1 MHPLIRELLISFIN
15 KKKREKKKKDKQA
28 FYNSWITVNSR
39 IGSFQCN
46 YFQEHNNYA
55 AGRIY

>member
-28 FYNSWITVNSR
+28 FYNSWITS
-39 IGSFQCN
+39 
-46 YFQEHNNYA
+46 
-55 AGRIY
+55 